1 MNIDLDRIKTS
12 KLANFRF
19 RKNGEFFILTNDYGD
34 FMTLSGDDF
43 VRLVNDEVGDT
54 EKIWQEAVEKNFIKS
69 EMNISRAIEK
79 FQNKKNFLFGGPS
92 LHIAVVTL
100 RCDQKCVY
108 CHASAQ
114 SMDKVEDDMSLAT
127 AKKMMALIFD
137 STSDFIAIEF
147 QGGEPL
153 ANWPV
158 VKYIIQEASKL
169 AERYQKTLELR
180 LVTNLNMMTDDKY
193 EFLIKNKVSICTSFD
208 GPKLAHDKNRP
219 ACHQP
224 SNYENVKKW
233 AQKFSNDY
241 SHLKEQGYI
250 WRMSGIAVISR
261 FNLSLPREIVD
272 EYRCL
277 GFDSVFFRPLNPF
290 GFSRQS
296 WEKIK
301 YSTEEFIKF
310 YREALDYIIDLNLR
324 GEFFVERLAKIFL
337 TKILTDTDPN
347 MMELRSPCGA
357 GIGQLAYNFN
367 GDVYTC
373 DEGRMM
379 SMMGD
384 ESFRLGNVAENSY
397 QEIVN
402 SPVVRTLCTASCLEG
417 LPSCSDCAYL
427 PYCGTC
433 PIYNYSEQGNIFG
446 QMPTNE
452 RCKMNKA
459 ILDLLFEK
467 MKDEKVRGVFEKWVL
482 QN

>member
-1 MNIDLDRIKTS
+1 MNINFDKIKNS

-19 RKNGEFFILTNDYGD
+19 RRNGEFFVLTNDYGD
-34 FMTLSGDDF
+34 FLTISEDDF
-43 VRLVNDEVGDT
+43 SRLVNDEVAET
-54 EKIWQEAVEKNFIKS
+54 EKLWQEAVDKNFIRA
-69 EMNISRAIEK
+69 ELDISRAIEK
-79 FQNKKNFLFGGPS
+79 FQSKKNFLFAGPS
-92 LHIAVVTL
+92 LHIMVVTL
-100 RCDQKCVY
+100 RCDQKCIY

-114 SMDKVEDDMSLAT
+114 SMDKMENDMSEAV
-127 AKKMMALIFD
+127 ARDALKIIFD
-137 STSDFIAIEF
+137 TTSPFVAIEF

-158 VKYIIQEASKL
+158 VKYIIQEAKKL
-169 AERYQKTLELR
+169 AARYNKQLDLR
-180 LVTNLNMMTDDKY
+180 LVTNLNLMTEDKY
-193 EFLIKNKVSICTSFD
+193 QYLLANQVSLCTSFD
-208 GPKLAHDKNRP
+208 GPKAAHDKNRP
-219 ACHQP
+219 ARHVP
-224 SNYENVKKW
+224 SNYENVTKW
-233 AQKFSNDY
+233 TKRFQSDY
-241 SHLKEQGYI
+241 DKLKENGYI
-250 WRMSGIAVISR
+250 WQMSGIAVVSR
-261 FNLSLPREIVD
+261 FNLNSPKEIID
-272 EYRCL
+272 EYRQAGL
-277 GFDSVFFRPLNPF
+277 NSVFFRPLNPF

-296 WEKIK
+296 WEEIK
-301 YSTEEFIKF
+301 YTTADFLKF
-310 YREALDYIIDLNLR
+310 YREALDYVIDLNLA

-357 GIGQLAYNFN
+357 GIGQLAYNYN

-384 ESFRLGNVAENSY
+384 ENFRLGNVAENSY
-397 QEIVN
+397 QELVG

-417 LPSCSDCAYL
+417 LPGCADCAYL

-446 QMPTNE
+446 QMPANE

-467 MKDEKVRGVFEKWVL
+467 LQDEKVRGVFESWVL
-482 QN
+482 